1 MDRGAHHRRG
11 CGSAELIIAA
21 MNSFQKLSLGM
32 VAMLLAGTAKAQI
45 NCIQIDAIDVTGV
58 TLLRDAEVDRALDP
72 FRGECLD
79 IDGINNV
86 LEAVTFLYVDKGYVT
101 ARAYLPEQNIADRSL
116 DITVIEG
123 TLAGFRFNGD
133 EKPIW
138 QDIVFPNLVG
148 KSANLREIEQGLEI
162 IRGMPAYNATMEIS
176 AGEQQGESILDVTA
190 IAERPWTARVGI
202 DNQGTPDRGQYQGTL
217 NLTYDHLLGLN
228 ESWAL
233 DLSRGTEAYP
243 FSRDTGGAATDNAG
257 LSVRFPYGRWSFE
270 ASYDYSRY
278 ETDTLGPIS
287 TIGTDG
293 WTKTGTIG
301 VSRVMHRN
309 QDSKTSLSTTLERRE
324 NVNRIAEIEIDNSS
338 RTLASARID
347 VLHERTFLGGSL
359 TAELGYERGLDAFG
373 AEVAP
378 DPLVGPNAQFELADF
393 GVSFFRPWQ
402 TGVGQVS
409 YSGTLR
415 GQYSEDDL
423 YGNYQF
429 AIGGFSTVRGIR
441 ANDDNDDA
449 IAPFSGISSGNFS
462 GSSGA
467 YLRND
472 IFWGPDIALPTD
484 LGRLQAYLGL
494 DAGIS
499 DIPGTD
505 FSPTLVGSAIGLRLA
520 GGSYSAD
527 FSWQQ
532 LLRGPDDITL
542 PDGFLAA
549 SLSARF

>member
-123 TLAGFRFNGD
+123 TLAGIRFNGD

-324 NVNRIAEIEIDNSS
+324 NVNLIAEFEIVISS
-338 RTLASARID
+338 RSLASERID
-347 VLHERTFLGGSL
+347 FLHDRTC
-359 TAELGYERGLDAFG
+359 
-373 AEVAP
+373 
-378 DPLVGPNAQFELADF
+378 F
-393 GVSFFRPWQ
+393 GVSVVRPWQ
-402 TGVGQVS
+402 TGAGQVS